1 MSKQT
6 LVKKETKKFENERLN
21 ITNTDKKKVVAKT
34 DDDFDS
40 TSTPFR
46 VYSFLLPV
54 LTLRKRK
61 PS

>member
-40 TSTPFR
+40 ISTLFR

-54 LTLRKRK
+54 LALRQ